1 MAKRTLTGTFIVLAV
16 YLAVYFSYIPFLL
29 PILTLLISLMAVVE
43 IFRATKMIKKPLPFS
58 VSLIFAV
65 VISLLPLPFYKE
77 ASFIVFA
84 IAVISFALLMLGIN
98 KWSFDRAICPVLISM
113 LIVLMF
119 KAIPELRNIENGL
132 YYLTLAVTLCFVTDV
147 AAYLIG
153 KPFGRHKL
161 APKVSPNKSVEGAV
175 AGVVFAILFAVGLGA
190 LAQHFLTLEIN
201 YITLLLY
208 AFAASIV
215 GQFGDLSMSAVKRA
229 AGIKDFSNI
238 LPGHGGILD
247 RFDSHL
253 FAVPFTYLFCV
264 LTGGFIGAEG

>member
-16 YLAVYFSYIPFLL
+16 YLAIYFSYISFLL
-29 PILTLLISLMAVVE
+29 PILTLLLSVMAVVE
-43 IFRATKMIKKPLPFS
+43 VFRATKTIKKPLPFS
-58 VSLIFAV
+58 FSLIFAV

-77 ASFIVFA
+77 ASFIVFVLSVIYFAFLMVEKSRCKFNQA
-84 IAVISFALLMLGIN
+84 ISSVFVSLL
-98 KWSFDRAICPVLISM
+98 V
-113 LIVLMF
+113 VLMF

-132 YYLTLAVTLCFVTDV
+132 YYLTLAVTLCFVTDA

-175 AGVVFAILFAVGLGA
+175 AGVVFAMAFALGLGA
-190 LAQHFLTLEIN
+190 LAQHFLSLEIN
-201 YITLLLY
+201 YITLLIY

-253 FAVPFTYLFCV
+253 FAVSFTYIFCI
-264 LTGGFIGAEG
+264 LTGGFIGVVR